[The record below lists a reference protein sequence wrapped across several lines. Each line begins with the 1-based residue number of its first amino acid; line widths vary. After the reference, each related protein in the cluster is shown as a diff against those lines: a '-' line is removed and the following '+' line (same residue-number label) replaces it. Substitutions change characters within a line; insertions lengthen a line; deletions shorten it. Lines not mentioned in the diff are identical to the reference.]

1 MMAALIFQ
9 LGKAQGIGDV
19 RLFSEREWEEE

>member
-1 MMAALIFQ
+1 MLAALIFQ

-19 RLFSEREWEEE
+19 RLFSGSETEGE